1 MSSVQDIIKTYTQFR
16 DRGTAA
22 GNALE
27 QLRERIIALSKA
39 DQSEVVRQVRL
50 IEAMRQ
56 SPADEY
62 PTPKPAAPAAPAY
75 HSPVSPP
82 RSTVQSP
89 REEVVPPV
97 KSAYVGIKTANCSR
111 CGKPNPVDEVLCAH
125 CGNFLQTGKSA
136 YETARLEDEQQPD
149 SSYYSDD
156 STLVLMMRDTNYAFK
171 LRPQDN
177 RHEIVIGRSNGASMK
192 PDIDLLDHNG
202 DAAGVSRLHLSIRY
216 EPRDKT
222 VCVVDM
228 NSANGSFLN
237 GQKLHP
243 REVRVIRHGDEL
255 RLGRLV
261 MRVYFQHGTG
271 VAAKR

>member
-1 MSSVQDIIKTYTQFR
+1 MSTLQELVQQYSALR
-16 DRGTAA
+16 DRGVSA
-22 GNALE
+22 GKALE
-27 QLRERIIALSKA
+27 QLRERIISMSKS
-39 DQSEVVRQVRL
+39 DQTEIVRQVRL
-50 IEAMRQ
+50 IEAMHK
-56 SPADEY
+56 SSDEY
-62 PTPKPAAPAAPAY
+62 PTPKPNSALIFSDIP
-75 HSPVSPP
+75 STPP
-82 RSTVQSP
+82 RQQTLQSP
-89 REEVVPPV
+89 REDVVVPI
-97 KSAYVGIKTANCSR
+97 KSAYMGIKTSNCPR

-125 CGNFLQTGKSA
+125 CGNFLLQGKSA
-136 YETARLEDEQQPD
+136 FETARLEDDKQPD
-149 SSYYSDD
+149 TSFYNDD
-156 STLVLMMRDTNYAFK
+156 STLVLMMRDSNFAFK

-177 RHEIVIGRSNGASMK
+177 RHDIVIGRSNGASMK

-202 DAAGVSRLHLSIRY
+202 DQGGVSRLHLSIRY
-216 EPRDKT
+216 EARDKT

-271 VAAKR
+271 LTPKR